1 MNQHT
6 NEGTNST
13 TIHSSEGLPQG
24 WEMLVDATTGW
35 PFFVDHNTKTTT
47 WQDPRKRAM
56 PVSNCV
62 VCQLHSLDDPTV
74 AVGLKSDGTDDGT
87 RLIARRYVVRHH
99 VVNIPQIGRYRKEGS
114 LRKIRKRNKFTN
126 THRMTQY

>member
-1 MNQHT
+1 
-6 NEGTNST
+6 
-13 TIHSSEGLPQG
+13 
-24 WEMLVDATTGW
+24 MLVDATTGW

-62 VCQLHSLDDPTV
+62 VCQLYSLDDLTV

-87 RLIARRYVVRHH
+87 RLIAGRGILRNADCGMRK
-99 VVNIPQIGRYRKEGS
+99 VVNG
-114 LRKIRKRNKFTN
+114 
-126 THRMTQY
+126 